1 MSKATGANTENIY
14 DIVSI
19 FTTLVSQNMAV
30 PVAAMNALVEKIKVR
45 LKHRVLLINVVETW
59 NMVTKSVSSVEA
71 QALVHVTVLARLY
84 IDFDSLVTL
93 VHETGMIY

>member
-45 LKHRVLLINVVETW
+45 LKHRNYLS
-59 NMVTKSVSSVEA
+59 M
-71 QALVHVTVLARLY
+71 
-84 IDFDSLVTL
+84 
-93 VHETGMIY
+93 